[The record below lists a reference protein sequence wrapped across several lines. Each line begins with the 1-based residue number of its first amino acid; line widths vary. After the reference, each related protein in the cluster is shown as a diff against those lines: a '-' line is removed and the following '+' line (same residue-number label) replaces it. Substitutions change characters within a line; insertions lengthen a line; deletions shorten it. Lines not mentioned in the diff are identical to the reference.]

1 MVVILVCYQKSG
13 LEKERL
19 IPSVLTFCLTYN
31 SSSDDD
37 ARLVDDDASGRSR
50 ASSLEKRR
58 LIDNLLEE
66 KRLERSLKDSFD
78 DDLDDLDDDDDFD
91 DDEL

>member
-1 MVVILVCYQKSG
+1 MADPDIDDSF
-13 LEKERL
+13 EDD
-19 IPSVLTFCLTYN
+19 SFD
-31 SSSDDD
+31 DDD
-37 ARLVDDDASGRSR
+37 ARIVDDDASGRSR

-66 KRLERSLKDSFD
+66 KRLARSLKDSFD